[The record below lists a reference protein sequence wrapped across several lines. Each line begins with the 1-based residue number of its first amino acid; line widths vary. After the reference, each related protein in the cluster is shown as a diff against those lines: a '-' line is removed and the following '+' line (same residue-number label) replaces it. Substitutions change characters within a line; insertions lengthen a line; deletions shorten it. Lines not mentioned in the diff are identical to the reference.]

1 MTKRSACRNQ
11 LLNEVE
17 GAEDAGTS
25 RAFAGSASPTQ
36 RCTCQFRMLVA
47 RNRCFPP
54 PIVNNRRARPRRSG
68 LDSDSCKT
76 FGDNAVSCSGPS
88 RFVPISSIEAANSH
102 CSLVPHKP
110 PNPVCVRFLY
120 DSPKISNR
128 RDSGVEGVGFE
139 PTSDFRRCRFSSAVL
154 SVDAPC
160 SPMLKSAV

>member
-36 RCTCQFRMLVA
+36 RCTCQFRVLVA
-47 RNRCFPP
+47 RNRCFPS

-76 FGDNAVSCSGPS
+76 FGVSCSGPS
-88 RFVPISSIEAANSH
+88 RFDPISSIDAARPALRSAAAEIILGRAAANGGREVVKRG
-102 CSLVPHKP
+102 L
-110 PNPVCVRFLY
+110 L
-120 DSPKISNR
+120 
-128 RDSGVEGVGFE
+128 
-139 PTSDFRRCRFSSAVL
+139 A
-154 SVDAPC
+154 
-160 SPMLKSAV
+160 